1 MSGWTRISNS
11 GLRKT
16 IRNGYHIFLSSLA
29 GSRLEMG
36 VARFLGTK
44 AGFEQREAVAEVN
57 SVCIHSER
65 AGKRAQCVQELATK
79 LDHPNSIPKAHAKV
93 GGKNQFYGVV
103 IRPLH
108 TCRSVSPHH
117 TTMRSKQFSII

>member
-16 IRNGYHIFLSSLA
+16 IRNGYHTFLSSLA

-36 VARFLGTK
+36 VARLFGTK
-44 AGFEQREAVAEVN
+44 AGFEQREANAKVN
-57 SVCIHSER
+57 SLCIHSGR

-79 LDHPNSIPKAHAKV
+79 LDHLSSTPKAHVKV
-93 GGKNQFYGVV
+93 EGKIQFCGVV
-103 IRPLH
+103 I
-108 TCRSVSPHH
+108 
-117 TTMRSKQFSII
+117 